1 VGFVA
6 VDRASVFV
14 TDWGAREAPA
24 VLLLH
29 GLGCDA
35 HDWSWQIAP
44 LAKRHRVVALDLVGH
59 GRSSTRPDSYDPVS
73 LARDAAAVLEALGIA
88 RSSVIGHSLGAV
100 VASALAVERADLVE
114 SLVTFDLAL
123 ELPEP
128 DRDAAE
134 RIAAA
139 IVSGG
144 DASVLDPDYGR
155 FEPGEDE
162 WLSTWR
168 LRRLAG
174 TPAHVVADAY
184 LGLRRAPVSNAA
196 KDWMEYLARRRCP
209 VLAVSRDADLAR
221 LDESTFE
228 HPLSRIE
235 VWRGCGHWLHQQRA
249 DEANAAILSWLDAT
263 AEHA

>member
-1 VGFVA
+1 MGFVA
-6 VDRASVFV
+6 VDRASVFI
-14 TDWGAREAPA
+14 TDCGARDARA

-29 GLGCDA
+29 GLACDA

-44 LAKRHRVVALDLVGH
+44 LATRRRVVAVDLVGH
-59 GRSSTRPDSYDPVS
+59 GRSSTRQDSYDPVS
-73 LARDAAAVLEALGIA
+73 LARDAAVVLETLGIA

-128 DRDAAE
+128 DQDTAE
-134 RIAAA
+134 RVAAA
-139 IVSGG
+139 ILSGEG
-144 DASVLDPDYGR
+144 VSVLDADYGR
-155 FEPGEDE
+155 IEPGEDE

-184 LGLRRAPVSNAA
+184 LGLRRAPASNAA
-196 KDWMEYLARRRCP
+196 KGWMEYLARRRCP
-209 VLAVSRDADLAR
+209 VLAISRDADLAR

-228 HPLSRIE
+228 HPLSRAE
-235 VWRGCGHWLHQQRA
+235 VWDGCGHWLHQQRA
-249 DEANAAILSWLDAT
+249 EAANTAILSWLDTT
-263 AEHA
+263 AELA